1 MNTDFINERKRELK
15 LTNQMIA
22 DSTGIALSTLD
33 KITAGVNTNPKLD
46 TMRALAKALQCTMEE
61 LVSSCEVTGRTHDD
75 ECKAEFLPDVDPV
88 GSRIKEARKRCGYTQ
103 QELADM
109 LGLKKATICGYE
121 TGIREPDIN
130 CIRSLARELGVPGD
144 YLLGIGVN
152 KKSLTAEAFE
162 IARSYDRLNER
173 GRSIIRALMNEVE
186 GL

>member
-15 LTNQMIA
+15 LTNQMIS

-61 LVSSCEVTGRTHDD
+61 LVSSCDTVDETCDD
-75 ECKAEFLPDVDPV
+75 ECNVDFPQRLVECRASLDITQRELAKRLGITPVRLNYWERGRCEPDVYY
-88 GSRIKEARKRCGYTQ
+88 IKA
-103 QELADM
+103 
-109 LGLKKATICGYE
+109 
-121 TGIREPDIN
+121 
-130 CIRSLARELGVPGD
+130 LARELGVTSD
-144 YLLGIGVN
+144 YLLGIGAHS
-152 KKSLTAEAFE
+152 KELTAEAFE